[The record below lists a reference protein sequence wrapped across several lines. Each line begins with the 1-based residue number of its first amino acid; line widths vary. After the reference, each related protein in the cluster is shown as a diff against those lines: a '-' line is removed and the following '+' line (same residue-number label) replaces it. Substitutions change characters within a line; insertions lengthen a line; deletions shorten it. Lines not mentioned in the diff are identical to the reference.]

1 MPSMTPQHRTALTRS
16 LSRAAVLVDRID
28 APDRTW
34 LNRMER
40 DRRQAQQEAKA
51 RRELKELRNRLN
63 AMAL

>member
-1 MPSMTPQHRTALTRS
+1 MATMTPPFRLDLTRR

-28 APDRTW
+28 APDRIW
-34 LNRMER
+34 LNRLER

-51 RRELKELRNRLN
+51 RRELRELRDRLN